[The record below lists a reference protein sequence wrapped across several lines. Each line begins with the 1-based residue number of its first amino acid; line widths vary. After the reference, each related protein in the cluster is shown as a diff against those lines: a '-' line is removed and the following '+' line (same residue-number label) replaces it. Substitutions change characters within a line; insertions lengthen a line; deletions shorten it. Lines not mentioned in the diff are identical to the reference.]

1 MSIARIT
8 LALAVVAAAGL
19 STSDL
24 RAQEYTLPPAPNSG
38 TDVGFSVENGPCST
52 WATRVAMHSP
62 GIGAMVRGMLG
73 DIYGSAC
80 SGTWALTYFDFQGPW
95 DDYIF
100 IDGQYIKEIDGL
112 YINEL
117 SRTAVEAGPPRKP
130 QPTPPD
136 VRPPDE
142 LETHPAH
149 APVPQIGGGYG
160 SNVLTSRS
168 LVLRVAPGP
177 KPTMY
182 NGIPIV
188 ERGRSWERI
197 KTDDGRRIWRQ
208 SVPVENSDGSGD
220 GVGELY
226 TSAERANTRMPASAA
241 DRRIHRQEA
250 TRTAPRRT
258 ASRPSS
264 SSGTSSASSPS
275 SRTKSAP
282 RGASKTVKQ

>member
-1 MSIARIT
+1 M
-8 LALAVVAAAGL
+8 GF
-19 STSDL
+19 STSSL
-24 RAQEYTLPPAPNSG
+24 RAQEYTLAPAPNLSAE
-38 TDVGFSVENGPCST
+38 DGFSVENGPCLYTAT

-80 SGTWALTYFDFQGPW
+80 SGAWAFTYFNFQGPW
-95 DDYIF
+95 DSYVF
-100 IDGQYIKEIDGL
+100 IDGQ

-136 VRPPDE
+136 LTPPDLTSPYE
-142 LETHPAH
+142 PETHTAH

-168 LVLRVAPGP
+168 LVIRVAPGP

-197 KTDDGRRIWRQ
+197 ETADGRHTWRQ
-208 SVPVENSDGSGD
+208 SVPVDNSDGSGN
-220 GVGELY
+220 GVGERY
-226 TSAERANTRMPASAA
+226 TSADLANTRMPASAA
-241 DRRIHRQEA
+241 DRRIHRQEG
-250 TRTAPRRT
+250 TRTAPRST

-282 RGASKTVKQ
+282 RGASKRVKQ

>member
-1 MSIARIT
+1 LNITRIT

-24 RAQEYTLPPAPNSG
+24 RAQEYTLAPAPNLSAEG
-38 TDVGFSVENGPCST
+38 GFSAENDPCL

-73 DIYGSAC
+73 CKRGGGG
-80 SGTWALTYFDFQGPW
+80 SGTRALTYFDFQGTW
-95 DDYIF
+95 DSYVF
-100 IDGQYIKEIDGL
+100 IDGQYI
-112 YINEL
+112 NEL
-117 SRTAVEAGPPRKP
+117 SLTAVEAGPPRKP

-136 VRPPDE
+136 LTPPDE
-142 LETHPAH
+142 PETHTEH
-149 APVPQIGGGYG
+149 APVPQIGKGYG

-168 LVLRVAPGP
+168 LVIRVAPGP

-197 KTDDGRRIWRQ
+197 ETANGRHIWRQ
-208 SVPVENSDGSGD
+208 SVLVDNSDGSGN
-220 GVGELY
+220 GVGERY
-226 TSAERANTRMPASAA
+226 TSADRANTRMPESAA
-241 DRRIHRQEA
+241 DRRIHRQEG
-250 TRTAPRRT
+250 THTAPRSA

-282 RGASKTVKQ
+282 RGASKAVKQ